1 MTSTIA
7 GNLDGVDQRI
17 RKACERAGRLRE
29 TVTLV
34 AVTKFKSADAVQA
47 VAAAGA
53 AHFAESRVQDAR
65 DKVPG
70 LKGLGTWHFI
80 GHLQTNKARQAL
92 ELFDVIQSV
101 DSLRLAEKLDSEAAL
116 LGRKAR
122 IFIQVNISG
131 EPQKMG
137 FSLESAADGV
147 LAAFAL
153 PNLRIEGLM
162 GMAPHA
168 DEEAARRSFAALR
181 ALRDRLIPRTG
192 PLALSMGMS
201 NDFEAAIEEGADLVR
216 IGSALFA

>member
-1 MTSTIA
+1 
-7 GNLDGVDQRI
+7 
-17 RKACERAGRLRE
+17 
-29 TVTLV
+29 
-34 AVTKFKSADAVQA
+34 
-47 VAAAGA
+47 
-53 AHFAESRVQDAR
+53 
-65 DKVPG
+65 
-70 LKGLGTWHFI
+70 
-80 GHLQTNKARQAL
+80 
-92 ELFDVIQSV
+92 V
-101 DSLRLAEKLDSEAAL
+101 DSMRLAEKLDSEAAL

>member
-53 AHFAESRVQDAR
+53 AHFAESRVQEAR